1 MRNTLKQLH
10 DKVFDE
16 CFTRFLQDAYC
27 NDEAGDPLGDCE
39 REYQAAIEYFS
50 EHWSFEDREML
61 SDIEKLQAEK
71 VRYAGEYAFYCGMNV
86 AYEQFFIGGK
96 ELRFDFS
103 KRLNRGLYEVQGMKG
118 HPYYYQRTTQL
129 REMYDALT
137 KDRDEAECEHIVSH
151 ECGWDQRIC
160 SGAAAAYYLGYRAA
174 LAAIERVHPLATQNM
189 IDQILALE
197 YQMGITQSAA
207 EREHHAEREATIC
220 REAG

>member
-16 CFTRFLQDAYC
+16 RFARFLQDAYC
-27 NDEAGDPLGDCE
+27 NDEAGDPLSDCE
-39 REYQAAIEYFS
+39 REYQEAVEYFS
-50 EHWSFEDREML
+50 EHWSLEDREML

-71 VRYAGEYAFYCGMNV
+71 VYYAGEYAFYCGMNV

-96 ELRFDFS
+96 ELRYDFS

-129 REMYDALT
+129 REMYDTLA
-137 KDRDEAECEHIVSH
+137 KDRNETECEHIVSH

-207 EREHHAEREATIC
+207 ERERRTEREATIC